1 MCCMLWKPCG
11 KLYSASHCAFPP
23 TARCLS
29 LSVSFSGVLCPQ
41 AAQASVLQV
50 PSKCRAQTSM
60 VVHHKLISLGYFRV
74 WQCFCGIFVLISL
87 KVELSFNN
95 EGRGYWMLRD
105 LDILTFFLVQ
115 KSSTPRLSLVEELKQ
130 DFEEGND

>member
-1 MCCMLWKPCG
+1 MASSHLGNLKGVWLFTHELHAMEALLEAVFCQPLCFPTHS
-11 KLYSASHCAFPP
+11 KLSS
-23 TARCLS
+23 LS

-74 WQCFCGIFVLISL
+74 W
-87 KVELSFNN
+87 
-95 EGRGYWMLRD
+95 
-105 LDILTFFLVQ
+105 
-115 KSSTPRLSLVEELKQ
+115 
-130 DFEEGND
+130 